1 LPKAPGII
9 IAGASNILLAPPLIL
24 DDEDVELGVE
34 ELDIDDGALLDGV
47 VLDSAVLEGAT
58 LEAGVLLDEPGAT
71 ELGVELDDVLL
82 LAGL

>member
-9 IAGASNILLAPPLIL
+9 IAGASKISLAPPLIL

-47 VLDSAVLEGAT
+47 VLDSAALEGAE
-58 LEAGVLLDEPGAT
+58 LEAGALLDEPGAT